1 MALILNIDTAVNTTY
16 VSLAKDGI
24 VLQYFFSDD
33 QKSNASNLHTA
44 IENLL
49 VQANVKITSLNA
61 VAVAN
66 GPGSYTGLRVG
77 LATAKGL
84 CYALNIPL
92 ITVGTLEMMA
102 AHIIAEAKPK
112 DCLLCPMIDA
122 RRMEVF
128 TAIYDCN
135 MQEIMPPNAVVLNM
149 QSFAEQLLT
158 NKVLFFGN
166 GYKKWENINVS
177 NNALY
182 DDEEHFCNSL
192 NTISLNKYIQTDF
205 TGLAYIE
212 PLYVKEFHNS

>member
-1 MALILNIDTAVNTTY
+1 MPLILNIDTAVNTTY

-24 VLQYFFSDD
+24 VLQSFFSDD

-49 VQANVKITSLNA
+49 VQANEKATSLNA
-61 VAVAN
+61 VAVSN

-92 ITVGTLEMMA
+92 ITIGTLEMMA
-102 AHIIAEAKPK
+102 AHIIAEVNLK

-128 TAIYDCN
+128 TAIYNCN
-135 MQEIMPPNAVVLNM
+135 MQEILAPNAMILGP
-149 QSFAEQLLT
+149 QSFAEILT
-158 NKVLFFGN
+158 KNKVLFFGN
-166 GYKKWENINVS
+166 GMQKYKNINIS
-177 NNALY
+177 TNALY
-182 DDEEHFCNSL
+182 DETEHFYNSL
-192 NTISLNKYIQTDF
+192 NIISLNKYIQADF
-205 TGLAYIE
+205 AGLAYTE

>member
-1 MALILNIDTAVNTTY
+1 MPLILNIDTAVNTTY
-16 VSLAKDGI
+16 VSLAKDGL
-24 VLQYFFSDD
+24 VLQSFFSDD

-49 VQANVKITSLNA
+49 AQANEKTTSLDA

-92 ITVGTLEMMA
+92 ITIGTLEMMA
-102 AHIIAEAKPK
+102 AHIIAEVKPK

-128 TAIYDCN
+128 TAMYDCN
-135 MQEIMPPNAVVLNM
+135 MEEIMAPNAMVLNM
-149 QSFAEQLLT
+149 QSFAEQFLRQ
-158 NKVLFFGN
+158 KVLFFGN
-166 GYKKWENINVS
+166 GHKKWENINIS

-182 DDEEHFCNSL
+182 DETEYFYNSL
-192 NTISLNKYIQTDF
+192 NIISLNKYIQADF
-205 TGLAYIE
+205 AELAYSE
-212 PLYVKEFHNS
+212 PFYVKEFHNS